1 LSAAPLLPGERTP
14 RERATS
20 PTGRPGG
27 AQLIR
32 GLGLLGT
39 VALVVGNMVGTSVY
53 TLPAAL
59 AKAAGPFGLAAWGFV
74 ALGYLFVALVY
85 ARLGTRF
92 PRTGGPYVYARHAFG
107 DLTGF
112 ITVWSYW
119 VSTVIGNAAIV
130 TGAIGYIAGFST
142 ALSGSAGL
150 RFALALGLVW
160 GFCFLNVRGV
170 RQSGRVQTVVMFLNL
185 IPLVLVAIAALSH
198 FDAANLH
205 PFAPNGFGSIA
216 VGASL
221 VVWAYSGIESAT
233 VPAEEVQVPE
243 TTIRRGT
250 MIGYWVG
257 TFVFLLT
264 ALAVAGSM
272 PNATVAASARPIA
285 LAAEQALGPWAGTIV
300 GFAAIAAALG
310 TLNGWILMSG
320 RIPLSAAEDG
330 LFFRPLAAIHP
341 RYGTPAVGL
350 VVGAVVT
357 SAMLLLYF
365 SQTLLSVFEF
375 VVLLAVL
382 TTLLPHLLAAAAE
395 FALAARTGPVGRNA
409 RIIAAVAFLFVLYT
423 MYGVGWNVLGWGTL
437 LVLGGLPLYVLLRRG
452 QGQGT
457 GDQRPGAS
465 AERPNA

>member
-1 LSAAPLLPGERTP
+1 M
-14 RERATS
+14 
-20 PTGRPGG
+20 
-27 AQLIR
+27 
-32 GLGLLGT
+32 
-39 VALVVGNMVGTSVY
+39 ALVVGNMVGTSVY
-53 TLPAAL
+53 TLPASL
-59 AKAAGPFGLAAWGFV
+59 AKATGPFGLVAWAFV
-74 ALGYLFVALVY
+74 AAGYLFVALVY

-119 VSTVIGNAAIV
+119 ASTVIGNAAIV
-130 TGAIGYIAGFST
+130 TGAVGYLAGFWP
-142 ALSGSAGL
+142 ALEQSAGL
-150 RFALALGLVW
+150 RFALAIGLVW

-170 RQSGRVQTVVMFLNL
+170 RQSGRVQTTVMFLNL

-233 VPAEEVQVPE
+233 VPAEEVQAPE

-250 MIGYWVG
+250 MVGYWVG
-257 TFVFLLT
+257 TVVFLLT
-264 ALAVAGSM
+264 ALAVSGSM
-272 PNATVAASARPIA
+272 PNATIAASSRPIA
-285 LAAEQALGPWAGTIV
+285 LAAELAIAPWAGTIV
-300 GFAAIAAALG
+300 GLAAVAAALG

-350 VVGAVVT
+350 VVGALVT

-365 SQTLLSVFEF
+365 SASLLRVFEF
-375 VVLLAVL
+375 IVLLAVL

-395 FALAARTGPVGRNA
+395 FSLAARTGTTARNA
-409 RIIAAVAFLFVLYT
+409 RVVAAIAFLFVLYT
-423 MYGVGWNVLGWGTL
+423 MYGVGWTVLGWGTL
-437 LVLGGLPLYVLLRRG
+437 LVAAGLPLYVLLKR
-452 QGQGT
+452 
-457 GDQRPGAS
+457 
-465 AERPNA
+465 NH

>member
-1 LSAAPLLPGERTP
+1 VSAPPVVPGPAGAPGEDRLAAMRAAAPRLV
-14 RERATS
+14 
-20 PTGRPGG
+20 
-27 AQLIR
+27 R
-32 GLGLLGT
+32 GLGLIGT

-53 TLPAAL
+53 TLPASL
-59 AKAAGPFGLAAWGFV
+59 AKATGPFGIVAWAFV
-74 ALGYLFVALVY
+74 AFGYLFVALVY
-85 ARLGTRF
+85 SRLGTRF

-119 VSTVIGNAAIV
+119 VSAVVGNGAIV
-130 TGAIGYIAGFST
+130 TGAVGYIVGFSPLL
-142 ALSGSAGL
+142 AADAGL

-160 GFCFLNVRGV
+160 GLCFLNVRGV

-185 IPLVLVAIAALSH
+185 VPLVLVAIAALSH

-233 VPAEEVQVPE
+233 VPAEEVQAPE
-243 TTIRRGT
+243 KTIRRGT

-264 ALAVAGSM
+264 ALAVAGSL
-272 PNATVAASARPIA
+272 PNDVIAGSARPIA

-300 GFAAIAAALG
+300 GLAAVAAALG

-320 RIPLSAAEDG
+320 RIPLSAAADG

-341 RYGTPAVGL
+341 KYGTPAVGL
-350 VVGAVVT
+350 VVGAAVT

-365 SQTLLSVFEF
+365 SRSLLGVFDFIVLLS
-375 VVLLAVL
+375 VL

-395 FALAARTGPVGRNA
+395 FALAGRDGNKA
-409 RIIAAVAFLFVLYT
+409 RIIAAIAFLFILYT
-423 MYGVGWNVLGWGTL
+423 MYGVGWTVIGWGTL
-437 LVLGGLPLYVLLRRG
+437 AVAAGLPLYWLLRRNN
-452 QGQGT
+452 
-457 GDQRPGAS
+457 RVPGA
-465 AERPNA
+465 RR

>member
-1 LSAAPLLPGERTP
+1 MSAAPVVGPGSSTSLRPPGERP
-14 RERATS
+14 S
-20 PTGRPGG
+20 G
-27 AQLIR
+27 AKLVR

-59 AKAAGPFGLAAWGFV
+59 AKATGPFGLVAWLFV

-142 ALSGSAGL
+142 ALAGSAGL
-150 RFALALGLVW
+150 RFGLALALVW
-160 GFCFLNVRGV
+160 GFCWVNVRGV
-170 RQSGRVQTVVMFLNL
+170 KQSGRVQTVVMFLNL
-185 IPLVLVAIAALSH
+185 VPLVLVAIAALSH

-233 VPAEEVQVPE
+233 VPAEEVQAPE
-243 TTIRRGT
+243 STIRRGT

-257 TFVFLLT
+257 TFVFLIT

-272 PNATVAASARPIA
+272 PNATVAGSARPIA
-285 LAAEQALGPWAGTIV
+285 LAAELALGPWAGIIV
-300 GFAAIAAALG
+300 GLAAVAAALG

-341 RYGTPAVGL
+341 RFGTPAVGL

-365 SQTLLSVFEF
+365 SNTLLSVFEF

-395 FALAARTGPVGRNA
+395 FALAARGAEGTTGA
-409 RIIAAVAFLFVLYT
+409 RIIAAIAFLFVLYT
-423 MYGVGWNVLGWGTL
+423 MYGVGWTVIGWGTL
-437 LVLGGLPLYVLLRRG
+437 LVAAGLPLYLLLKRG
-452 QGQGT
+452 
-457 GDQRPGAS
+457 DKR
-465 AERPNA
+465 

>member
-1 LSAAPLLPGERTP
+1 MSAAPILP
-14 RERATS
+14 REQPPLDADAPLAT
-20 PTGRPGG
+20 RGG
-27 AQLIR
+27 AAQLVR
-32 GLGLLGT
+32 GLGLIGT

-53 TLPAAL
+53 TLPASL
-59 AKAAGPFGLAAWGFV
+59 AKATGPFGLVAWAFV
-74 ALGYLFVALVY
+74 AFGYLFVALVY

-119 VSTVIGNAAIV
+119 VSTIIGNGAIV
-130 TGAIGYIAGFST
+130 TGAIGYIVGFSPLL
-142 ALSGSAGL
+142 AASAGL

-160 GFCFLNVRGV
+160 GLCFLNIRGV

-185 IPLVLVAIAALSH
+185 VPLVLVAIAALSH

-233 VPAEEVQVPE
+233 VPAEEVQAPE
-243 TTIRRGT
+243 KTIRRGT
-250 MIGYWVG
+250 MIGYGVG

-264 ALAVAGSM
+264 ALAVSGSM
-272 PNATVAASARPIA
+272 PNAVVAGSARPIA
-285 LAAEQALGPWAGTIV
+285 LAAEQALGPWVGTIV
-300 GFAAIAAALG
+300 GLAAIAAALG

-330 LFFRPLAAIHP
+330 LFFRSLAAIHP

-350 VVGAVVT
+350 VVGAAVT

-365 SQTLLSVFEF
+365 SRTLLAVFDF
-375 VVLLAVL
+375 IVLLAVL

-395 FALAARTGPVGRNA
+395 FALAAKSGADARNA
-409 RIIAAVAFLFVLYT
+409 RIIAAIAFFFVLYT
-423 MYGVGWNVLGWGTL
+423 MYGVGWTVIGWGTL
-437 LVLGGLPLYVLLRRG
+437 LVLAGLPLYVLLKRG
-452 QGQGT
+452 
-457 GDQRPGAS
+457 PGA
-465 AERPNA
+465 RR

>member
-1 LSAAPLLPGERTP
+1 VSAAPVTPERTDAIDAGRAAAIRDAAP
-14 RERATS
+14 R
-20 PTGRPGG
+20 
-27 AQLIR
+27 LIR
-32 GLGLLGT
+32 GLGLIGT

-53 TLPAAL
+53 TLPASL
-59 AKAAGPFGLAAWGFV
+59 AKATGPFGIVAWAFV
-74 ALGYLFVALVY
+74 AAGYLFVALVY
-85 ARLGTRF
+85 SRLGTRF

-119 VSTVIGNAAIV
+119 VSAVIGNGAIV
-130 TGAIGYIAGFST
+130 TGAVGYIVGFSP
-142 ALSGSAGL
+142 ALAASAGL

-160 GFCFLNVRGV
+160 GLCFLNVRGV

-185 IPLVLVAIAALSH
+185 VPLVLVAIAALTH

-233 VPAEEVQVPE
+233 VPAEEVKAPE
-243 TTIRRGT
+243 KTIRRGT

-264 ALAVAGSM
+264 AIAVAGSM
-272 PNATVAASARPIA
+272 PNDVVAGSARPIA
-285 LAAEQALGPWAGTIV
+285 LAAEQALGPWAGTLV
-300 GFAAIAAALG
+300 GLAAVAAALG

-341 RYGTPAVGL
+341 KYGTPAVGL
-350 VVGAVVT
+350 VVGAIVT

-365 SQTLLSVFEF
+365 SHSLLAVFDFIVLLS
-375 VVLLAVL
+375 VL

-395 FALAARTGPVGRNA
+395 FVLATKADGHAPRAV
-409 RIIAAVAFLFVLYT
+409 AAIAFLFVLYT
-423 MYGVGWNVLGWGTL
+423 MYGVGWSVLGWGTL
-437 LVLGGLPLYVLLRRG
+437 LVLAGFPLYVILKQSHKR
-452 QGQGT
+452 
-457 GDQRPGAS
+457 
-465 AERPNA
+465 

>member
-1 LSAAPLLPGERTP
+1 MSDARRLV
-14 RERATS
+14 
-20 PTGRPGG
+20 
-27 AQLIR
+27 R
-32 GLGLLGT
+32 GLGLIGT

-53 TLPAAL
+53 TLPASL
-59 AKAAGPFGLAAWGFV
+59 AKATGPFGVVAWAFV
-74 ALGYLFVALVY
+74 AFGYLFVALVY

-119 VSTVIGNAAIV
+119 ASAVIGNGAIV
-130 TGAIGYIAGFST
+130 TGAVGYIVGFSPLL
-142 ALSGSAGL
+142 AGSAAL
-150 RFALALGLVW
+150 RFALAIALVW
-160 GFCFLNVRGV
+160 GLCLLNIRGV

-185 IPLVLVAIAALSH
+185 VPLVLVAIAALSH

-233 VPAEEVQVPE
+233 VPAEEVQAPE
-243 TTIRRGT
+243 RTIRRGT

-264 ALAVAGSM
+264 AIAVAGSM
-272 PNATVAASARPIA
+272 PNDVVAGSARPIA
-285 LAAEQALGPWAGTIV
+285 LAAEQALGSWAGTIV
-300 GFAAIAAALG
+300 GLAAVAAALG

-341 RYGTPAVGL
+341 KYGTPAVGL
-350 VVGAVVT
+350 VVGALVT

-365 SQTLLSVFEF
+365 SRSLLGVFDFIVLLS
-375 VVLLAVL
+375 VL

-395 FALAARTGPVGRNA
+395 FALARRTDGSPTNS
-409 RIIAAVAFLFVLYT
+409 RIIAAIAFLFILYT
-423 MYGVGWNVLGWGTL
+423 MYGVGWTVIGWGTL
-437 LVLGGLPLYVLLRRG
+437 LVVAGLPLYWVLRRPAVSG
-452 QGQGT
+452 KQ
-457 GDQRPGAS
+457 
-465 AERPNA
+465 